1 MMMTKTNNTNEVS
14 LNKINIDDIS
24 NLNNKNISSIDNY
37 PYLKIDSTNFFKKI
51 SPNELKAINE
61 KINKFYKKKLNLNEN
76 TKNEYITNILRNILE
91 KLFPKTDMDINKII
105 SLISSQIKSKKK
117 LNRDVMEEYINYF
130 YDLRDRY
137 KFSNKIELNKTLFKN
152 IGIVLCYVHS
162 KLKDYSIDSNGI
174 KEYINTILTQKIN
187 VLTDYFLYCN
197 KSGSDPMLLKKT
209 NEWKKLVKIKN
220 YKIPPELIFLINI
233 FQSCIKLEINIE
245 FDEDILEQEDLQL
258 FTMVLLNLEY
268 VFPNLEIITINL
280 VHNKIQQILNQRH
293 DNRILNL
300 VNFEEETL
308 KKNYTKDDIILY
320 DVKWDFDQEFN
331 LSYFNEI
338 KRISKRNKRKI
349 SLEDYCIISNNEEKD
364 KELLLK
370 NNAIFSENNIF
381 SLDFFTNDK
390 TNKIDDTGFI
400 DLELDEGDK
409 DLTSC
414 KTNSSS
420 DATKVKNKEN
430 TKETKEDKKMKY
442 IELLEKNSIFFD
454 FILMA
459 FVGISLTKSLRK
471 LNILSNDYYV
481 KDLINYI
488 KVFYELDMQKFFHIF
503 DILYNKPNGFDL
515 LNIELNSLDIFS
527 FNKMIEAI
535 YMNLT
540 LTSINISFFSADV
553 CYSIANLYK
562 IYTEQIKTQ
571 KYINEYLFLK
581 GKNFDIGEFEKKM
594 LEDISKFFIDNLS
607 IFFEIIK
614 NKTDLKELGLNFDFP
629 DILINNNIYKTV
641 IIKFILNIIMLV
653 DNNEAKNIS
662 NLKKLTLLSPKLIF
676 DKKLETNI
684 DNFFKKISLYNN
696 SKTLMN
702 LNIQFQFYQINYI
715 KNLIS
720 TNLFSLNIGDLDIFT
735 FDKLVNYL
743 TSYNFSIQSNLSY
756 ITIKLIGAITNF
768 NTQIKLIFQKLFNI
782 NLRNLIKLNLFTN
795 LIINKKMNYLF
806 LNKLLQNNW
815 ISNYVIT
822 LNEQSKKI
830 INYYNIFGRKK
841 ILFLVSES
849 IQNIVF
855 KESGNFIVRRNKF
868 HSSEIYWILKIL
880 FINKQRNNYTYLG
893 YFEIQYLIFTILKYL
908 FLTANAKLEHEYNFE
923 SNKS

>member
-1 MMMTKTNNTNEVS
+1 
-14 LNKINIDDIS
+14 
-24 NLNNKNISSIDNY
+24 
-37 PYLKIDSTNFFKKI
+37 
-51 SPNELKAINE
+51 
-61 KINKFYKKKLNLNEN
+61 
-76 TKNEYITNILRNILE
+76 
-91 KLFPKTDMDINKII
+91 
-105 SLISSQIKSKKK
+105 
-117 LNRDVMEEYINYF
+117 
-130 YDLRDRY
+130 
-137 KFSNKIELNKTLFKN
+137 
-152 IGIVLCYVHS
+152 
-162 KLKDYSIDSNGI
+162 
-174 KEYINTILTQKIN
+174 
-187 VLTDYFLYCN
+187 
-197 KSGSDPMLLKKT
+197 
-209 NEWKKLVKIKN
+209 
-220 YKIPPELIFLINI
+220 
-233 FQSCIKLEINIE
+233 
-245 FDEDILEQEDLQL
+245 
-258 FTMVLLNLEY
+258 
-268 VFPNLEIITINL
+268 
-280 VHNKIQQILNQRH
+280 
-293 DNRILNL
+293 
-300 VNFEEETL
+300 
-308 KKNYTKDDIILY
+308 
-320 DVKWDFDQEFN
+320 
-331 LSYFNEI
+331 
-338 KRISKRNKRKI
+338 
-349 SLEDYCIISNNEEKD
+349 
-364 KELLLK
+364 
-370 NNAIFSENNIF
+370 
-381 SLDFFTNDK
+381 
-390 TNKIDDTGFI
+390 
-400 DLELDEGDK
+400 
-409 DLTSC
+409 
-414 KTNSSS
+414 
-420 DATKVKNKEN
+420 
-430 TKETKEDKKMKY
+430 MKY

>member
-117 LNRDVMEEYINYF
+117 LNRDIMEEYINYF

-209 NEWKKLVKIKN
+209 NEWKKLVRIKN

-233 FQSCIKLEINIE
+233 FQSCLKLEINIE

-280 VHNKIQQILNQRH
+280 VHNKIQQILCQRH

-308 KKNYTKDDIILY
+308 KKNYTKDNIILY
-320 DVKWDFDQEFN
+320 DIKWDFDQEFN

-338 KRISKRNKRKI
+338 KRISKINKRKI

-370 NNAIFSENNIF
+370 NNALFSENNIF
-381 SLDFFTNDK
+381 SLDLFTNDK

-409 DLTSC
+409 DLIST

-459 FVGISLTKSLRK
+459 FVGISWTKSLRK

-481 KDLINYI
+481 KDLINYL

-662 NLKKLTLLSPKLIF
+662 NLKKLTFLSPKLIF

-720 TNLFSLNIGDLDIFT
+720 TNLFSLNIGDLDLFS

>member
-233 FQSCIKLEINIE
+233 FQSCLKLEINIE

-370 NNAIFSENNIF
+370 NNALFSENNIF

-409 DLTSC
+409 DIIST

-459 FVGISLTKSLRK
+459 FVGISWTKSLRK

-481 KDLINYI
+481 KDLINYL

-653 DNNEAKNIS
+653 DNNEAKNIN

>member
-209 NEWKKLVKIKN
+209 NEWKKLVRIKN

-233 FQSCIKLEINIE
+233 FQSCLKLEINIE

-280 VHNKIQQILNQRH
+280 VHNKIQQILCQRH

-308 KKNYTKDDIILY
+308 KKNYKKDNIILY
-320 DVKWDFDQEFN
+320 DIKWDFDQEFN

-338 KRISKRNKRKI
+338 KRISKINKRKI

-370 NNAIFSENNIF
+370 NNALFSENNIF
-381 SLDFFTNDK
+381 SLDLFTNDK

-409 DLTSC
+409 DLIST

-430 TKETKEDKKMKY
+430 TKETKEEKKMKY

-459 FVGISLTKSLRK
+459 FVGISWTKSLRK

-481 KDLINYI
+481 KDLINYL

-629 DILINNNIYKTV
+629 DILINNNIYKII
-641 IIKFILNIIMLV
+641 IIKFILNIIMIV

-662 NLKKLTLLSPKLIF
+662 NLKKLTFLSPKLIF

-720 TNLFSLNIGDLDIFT
+720 TNLFSLNIGDLDLFS

>member
-117 LNRDVMEEYINYF
+117 LNRDIMEEYINYF

-233 FQSCIKLEINIE
+233 FQSCLKLEINIE

-280 VHNKIQQILNQRH
+280 VHNKIQQILCQRH

-308 KKNYTKDDIILY
+308 KKNYTKDNIILY
-320 DVKWDFDQEFN
+320 DIKWDFDQEFN

-370 NNAIFSENNIF
+370 NNALFSENNIF

-409 DLTSC
+409 DIIST

-454 FILMA
+454 FILIA
-459 FVGISLTKSLRK
+459 FVGISWTKSLRK

-481 KDLINYI
+481 KDLINYL

-540 LTSINISFFSADV
+540 LTSINISFFSSDI

-562 IYTEQIKTQ
+562 IYTEQ
-571 KYINEYLFLK
+571 
-581 GKNFDIGEFEKKM
+581 D
-594 LEDISKFFIDNLS
+594 
-607 IFFEIIK
+607 
-614 NKTDLKELGLNFDFP
+614 
-629 DILINNNIYKTV
+629 
-641 IIKFILNIIMLV
+641 
-653 DNNEAKNIS
+653 
-662 NLKKLTLLSPKLIF
+662 
-676 DKKLETNI
+676 
-684 DNFFKKISLYNN
+684 
-696 SKTLMN
+696 
-702 LNIQFQFYQINYI
+702 
-715 KNLIS
+715 
-720 TNLFSLNIGDLDIFT
+720 
-735 FDKLVNYL
+735 
-743 TSYNFSIQSNLSY
+743 
-756 ITIKLIGAITNF
+756 
-768 NTQIKLIFQKLFNI
+768 
-782 NLRNLIKLNLFTN
+782 
-795 LIINKKMNYLF
+795 
-806 LNKLLQNNW
+806 
-815 ISNYVIT
+815 
-822 LNEQSKKI
+822 
-830 INYYNIFGRKK
+830 RKS
-841 ILFLVSES
+841 V
-849 IQNIVF
+849 V
-855 KESGNFIVRRNKF
+855 
-868 HSSEIYWILKIL
+868 
-880 FINKQRNNYTYLG
+880 
-893 YFEIQYLIFTILKYL
+893 
-908 FLTANAKLEHEYNFE
+908 
-923 SNKS
+923 

>member
-1 MMMTKTNNTNEVS
+1 M
-14 LNKINIDDIS
+14 
-24 NLNNKNISSIDNY
+24 
-37 PYLKIDSTNFFKKI
+37 
-51 SPNELKAINE
+51 
-61 KINKFYKKKLNLNEN
+61 
-76 TKNEYITNILRNILE
+76 
-91 KLFPKTDMDINKII
+91 
-105 SLISSQIKSKKK
+105 
-117 LNRDVMEEYINYF
+117 
-130 YDLRDRY
+130 
-137 KFSNKIELNKTLFKN
+137 
-152 IGIVLCYVHS
+152 
-162 KLKDYSIDSNGI
+162 
-174 KEYINTILTQKIN
+174 
-187 VLTDYFLYCN
+187 
-197 KSGSDPMLLKKT
+197 
-209 NEWKKLVKIKN
+209 
-220 YKIPPELIFLINI
+220 
-233 FQSCIKLEINIE
+233 
-245 FDEDILEQEDLQL
+245 
-258 FTMVLLNLEY
+258 
-268 VFPNLEIITINL
+268 
-280 VHNKIQQILNQRH
+280 
-293 DNRILNL
+293 
-300 VNFEEETL
+300 
-308 KKNYTKDDIILY
+308 KKNYTKDNIILY
-320 DVKWDFDQEFN
+320 DIKWDFDQEFN

-409 DLTSC
+409 DLIST

-459 FVGISLTKSLRK
+459 FVGISWTKSLRK

-581 GKNFDIGEFEKKM
+581 GKNFDIGGFEKKM